1 MTEFCLAHPIVVTFL
16 ALISMDYVYH
26 VFRMRFVIRLIEKA
40 SNGSELAK
48 ETLDEMAKKK
58 KGETKP

>member
-1 MTEFCLAHPIVVTFL
+1 MTEFCLAHPIVVTIL
-16 ALISMDYVYH
+16 ALISMDYVYNA
-26 VFRMRFVIRLIEKA
+26 FRMRAIVRLIEKA

-58 KGETKP
+58 GETKP